1 MNERLSAGLAAAFAA
16 SASAGVDAIGRVMDA
31 LTSP

>member
-1 MNERLSAGLAAAFAA
+1 MNKRLLAGLAAAFAA
-16 SASAGVDAIGRVMDA
+16 LAGGDAIRRVMDA